1 MFQVIVDNDQIAS
14 KILSM
19 MKKHKL
25 PGEVTFIPLN
35 TLRPN
40 RYKYPNIAVSS
51 NLTGMKY
58 ILIYSLPP
66 PPKDAV
72 PLYEQLQYN
81 PMFGGAV
88 ELIFGGILLCRDMD
102 KASQMSKS
110 ARMDC
115 ITLEGGHYIEVLD

>member
-1 MFQVIVDNDQIAS
+1 MQSYFIVQTPQLRYTQGRKNCCKLSCFKFLVDIATNS
-14 KILSM
+14 N
-19 MKKHKL
+19 
-25 PGEVTFIPLN
+25 EVHVHI
-35 TLRPN
+35 
-40 RYKYPNIAVSS
+40 
-51 NLTGMKY
+51 NLF
-58 ILIYSLPP
+58 SLPP